1 MVVRSN
7 QLEFDQ
13 SVWYIEG
20 RGYGRIASL
29 DWNLPRSSI
38 SLERRSGSDVG
49 WRGGSISDVLEIPM
63 VETSAKQQ
71 VATLRKSAIGSNQLR
86 LIGTAMDELRNPNS
100 TPQDRKDALKTM
112 SDILALPLTE
122 LTRFLKKIQDMRPSD
137 RETIILNRLVE
148 TENLYPKDNEE

>member
-1 MVVRSN
+1 
-7 QLEFDQ
+7 
-13 SVWYIEG
+13 
-20 RGYGRIASL
+20 
-29 DWNLPRSSI
+29 
-38 SLERRSGSDVG
+38 
-49 WRGGSISDVLEIPM
+49 M